1 MKIQAIKTIG
11 GILLL
16 LFLVILSGCKSKTV
30 YVPVESLRI
39 EYRDNLMRDSIYL
52 RDSIFMQTKN
62 DTVLIE
68 KFRYLYKD
76 RLVHDSIHLRD
87 TIRVPYPVL
96 DEVEVNRISGFQNF
110 QMWCGRILLIALL
123 VYLGLKVY
131 RRFR

>member
-1 MKIQAIKTIG
+1 M
-11 GILLL
+11 LLI

-39 EYRDNLMRDSIYL
+39 EYRGNLMRDSIYL

-62 DTVLIE
+62 DTVMIE

-76 RLVHDSIHLRD
+76 RIVRDSIHLRD
-87 TIRVPYPVL
+87 TIKVPYPVL
-96 DEVEVNRISGFQNF
+96 EEVEVNKISGFQNF

-123 VYLGLKVY
+123 AYLGLNTY

>member
-1 MKIQAIKTIG
+1 MKTLTYNILGAIFL
-11 GILLL
+11 ILILT
-16 LFLVILSGCKSKTV
+16 LFSSCKSKTI
-30 YVPVESLRI
+30 YVPVESLKL
-39 EYRDNLMRDSIYL
+39 EYRDNLIRDSIYL
-52 RDSIFMQTKN
+52 HDSIFMQTKN

-96 DEVEVNRISGFQNF
+96 EEVEVNKVSGFQNF
-110 QMWCGRILLIALL
+110 QMWCGRILLIIILA
-123 VYLGLKVY
+123 YLGLKLY

>member
-16 LFLVILSGCKSKTV
+16 LSLVILSGCKSKTV
-30 YVPVESLRI
+30 YVPVENLRI

-123 VYLGLKVY
+123 AYLGLKVY

>member
-1 MKIQAIKTIG
+1 MKPQTIKTIAAM
-11 GILLL
+11 LLI

-39 EYRDNLMRDSIYL
+39 EYRGNLMRDSIYL

-62 DTVLIE
+62 DTVMIE

-76 RLVHDSIHLRD
+76 RIVRDSIHLRD
-87 TIRVPYPVL
+87 TIKVPYPVL
-96 DEVEVNRISGFQNF
+96 EEVEVNKISGFQNF

-123 VYLGLKVY
+123 AYLGLKTY

>member
-16 LFLVILSGCKSKTV
+16 LSLVILSGCKSKTV

>member
-1 MKIQAIKTIG
+1 MKTQTVKIIG
-11 GILLL
+11 GILLFL
-16 LFLVILSGCKSKTV
+16 SLVILSGCKSKTV
-30 YVPVESLRI
+30 YVPVENLRI

-96 DEVEVNRISGFQNF
+96 EEVEVNKISGFQNF

>member
-1 MKIQAIKTIG
+1 MKPQTIKTIAAM
-11 GILLL
+11 LLI

-39 EYRDNLMRDSIYL
+39 EYRGNLMRDSIYL

-62 DTVLIE
+62 DTVMIE

-76 RLVHDSIHLRD
+76 RIVRDSIHLRD
-87 TIRVPYPVL
+87 TIKVPYPVL
-96 DEVEVNRISGFQNF
+96 EEVEVNKISGFQNF

-123 VYLGLKVY
+123 AYLGLNTY